1 MSVVD
6 DVRVTEQRDV
16 GTAWIAARRGVDAAV
31 IGEAIGMAMP
41 SPGQWTADATM
52 VLLAT
57 GPGTWLGQWQDA
69 PSGWA
74 QDLERRMAGFASVSD
89 QTGAY
94 RLFRVEGAG
103 ARTLLQ
109 SGVAID
115 LDDEAFPSGSVA
127 ATVIA
132 HIDVIVRRLMPGTA
146 YEVAVYRSYA
156 ESFLRWLDAA
166 QGSV

>member
-1 MSVVD
+1 VAD

-16 GTAWIAARRGVDAAV
+16 ATAWIAARRGVDAAV

-41 SPGQWTADATM
+41 SAGQWTSDATT
-52 VLLAT
+52 VLVAT
-57 GPGTWLGQWQDA
+57 GPGTWLGQRQDA
-69 PSGWA
+69 PPGWA
-74 QDLERRMAGFASVSD
+74 HSLERRMAGFASVSD

-103 ARTLLQ
+103 AGTLLQ
-109 SGVAID
+109 RGVAID
-115 LDDEAFPSGSVA
+115 LDHEAFPSGSVA
-127 ATVIA
+127 ATAIA
-132 HIDVIVRRLMPGTA
+132 HIDVVVRRLAAGTA

-166 QGSV
+166 LGSV